1 MLFVL
6 FGTIGDFGVKCRN
19 YFEEKYKFK
28 YIEKK
33 IYDSKNP
40 DLRGEVD
47 GKFYGSLTAVKKCD
61 FWYENKKRVIGFNFN
76 QIESAVRGKE
86 NCLLTLSAHNI
97 KLLRQLKA
105 KKFRVHDTHT
115 VGFGKRDMPKLVQY
129 RRKNKTDYKPD

>member
-47 GKFYGSLTAVKKCD
+47 GKFYSSLTAVKKCD
-61 FWYENKKRVIGFNFN
+61 FWYENKK
-76 QIESAVRGKE
+76 Q
-86 NCLLTLSAHNI
+86 
-97 KLLRQLKA
+97 
-105 KKFRVHDTHT
+105 
-115 VGFGKRDMPKLVQY
+115 
-129 RRKNKTDYKPD
+129 